1 MERTILHI
9 DMNHYYAN
17 VECLYDPSIRNKPV
31 VVGGDEA
38 QRHGIVLTKNPLA
51 KRYGIKTGEGLWEA
65 RKKCPGLVVV
75 PAHYDR
81 YIHFSKLAHEIYS
94 RFTDRI
100 EPFGLDECW
109 LDLTGT
115 KELFGDGECVANEL
129 RRLIRK
135 ELGITASV
143 GVSWNKVFAKLGSDY
158 KKPDATTVFA
168 RQNFKEEVWPLP
180 ASDLLYVG
188 PSTTRKLYGYGI
200 NTIGDLAT
208 APLPLLERRFGK
220 WGGYLYAFANGLDTS
235 PVTAFGHQSPIK
247 SVGNS
252 MTTYRDVETFDE
264 IHQVFLALS
273 ESVARRLRENAF
285 RCKTVQISVR
295 DNFLNWFECQ
305 MHLAQPA
312 CTVLALADAAKSL
325 FRSKYQF
332 VRPLRALGVRAC
344 DLVGMESGQQ
354 INFFA
359 DAQVQQKWEK
369 IESCVD
375 RLRERFGRDA
385 VKRAA
390 ILNADITGEADP
402 LTHDVHPIGYFGR

>member
-1 MERTILHI
+1 MERTILHV

-31 VVGGDEA
+31 VVGADEL

-81 YIHFSKLAHEIYS
+81 YIHFSNLAHEIYS

-115 KELFGDGECVANEL
+115 ESIFGDGKHVANEL

-143 GVSWNKVFAKLGSDY
+143 GVSWNKVLAKLGSDY

-168 RQNFKEEVWPLP
+168 RQSFKEKVWPLP

-188 PSTTRKLYGYGI
+188 PATTKKLHGYGI

-208 APLPLLERRFGK
+208 APLSLLERRFGK
-220 WGGYLYAFANGLDTS
+220 WGGYLYAFANGMDTT
-235 PVTAFGHQSPIK
+235 PVALYDHQSTIK
-247 SVGNS
+247 SIGNS
-252 MTTYRDVETFDE
+252 MTTYRDIETPDE
-264 IHQVFLALS
+264 IRQVFLNLS
-273 ESVARRLRENAF
+273 ESVARRLRENGF

-295 DNFLNWFECQ
+295 DNLLNWFGCQ
-305 MHLAQPA
+305 MHLSQPA
-312 CTVLALADAAKSL
+312 CTVMSLVDASMML
-325 FRSKYQF
+325 FQTKYNF
-332 VRPLRALGVRAC
+332 TRPLRALGVRAC
-344 DLVGMESGQQ
+344 DLVSMDSGQQ
-354 INFFA
+354 ISFFT
-359 DAQVQQKWEK
+359 DVQMQKKWEK

-375 RLRERFGRDA
+375 QLRERFGRDA
-385 VKRAA
+385 VKRAS
-390 ILNADITGEADP
+390 ILHADITGESDP
-402 LTHDVHPIGYFGR
+402 LTHNVHPIGYFGR